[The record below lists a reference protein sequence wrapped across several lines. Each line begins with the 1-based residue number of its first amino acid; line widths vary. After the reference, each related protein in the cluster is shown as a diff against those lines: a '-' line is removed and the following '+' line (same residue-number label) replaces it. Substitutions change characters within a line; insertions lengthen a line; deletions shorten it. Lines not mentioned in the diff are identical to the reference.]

1 MTVVEWLIDK
11 ITFSDMSVTDAI
23 EQAKKMEK
31 YNAIVEAKKY
41 YLKGFEDAELTEN
54 QGCSHEQTM
63 RDAETQFELVYPI
76 KNNTMNK
83 QTAVE
88 WLFEQ
93 LYLSQGYES
102 AIEMLEQAKEME
114 KEQIINTYRD
124 GRSDQQSEKPSR
136 FYNRMAEQYYK
147 ETFKSE

>member
-1 MTVVEWLIDK
+1 MKQTAVEWLIDK

-76 KNNTMNK
+76 KK
-83 QTAVE
+83 
-88 WLFEQ
+88 
-93 LYLSQGYES
+93 
-102 AIEMLEQAKEME
+102 
-114 KEQIINTYRD
+114 
-124 GRSDQQSEKPSR
+124 
-136 FYNRMAEQYYK
+136 
-147 ETFKSE
+147 

>member
-1 MTVVEWLIDK
+1 MTTVEWLIDK

-93 LYLSQGYES
+93 LYLSQGYGNT
-102 AIEMLEQAKEME
+102 IEMLEQAKEME
-114 KEQIINTYRD
+114 KEQIIDAYIEASPRLQDITKE
-124 GRSDQQSEKPSR
+124 S
-136 FYNRMAEQYYK
+136 AEQYYN